1 MKRIGI
7 LLFFCF
13 SLFAARA
20 QETALTPAQIETLF
34 LERNLVLIAERMN
47 VSIADA
53 AVAEAKVW
61 DNPEFSIGD
70 LNVWTGGEEK
80 QFSAELSQMFSLSA
94 KRAKLAAVERVG
106 KEIAVKQFEELLR
119 GMKTELRNTVAETLC
134 LQNTL
139 SVIET
144 QRKVLQEV
152 IAGYRIQYEKGN
164 IAQSDLLRLQ
174 TALFSVEGDLNDTRT
189 ALNARQRT
197 LKNLLSTDV
206 PVRIAEVA
214 ERFPAPASLDPMRLT
229 DEALATRPDLETAR
243 LQSKYFEKDIIY
255 QRSLAMPDVSLG
267 IRYDRYGG
275 VWKDFYG
282 VGVGMQI
289 PLFNRNKGAIKTAR
303 IQLRQNETLVEQEQT
318 GIRNEVLESF
328 QNYAS
333 TYEFLENNVK
343 NPALEKLDEMVGT
356 YTGNLLA
363 RNISLVEY
371 MDFMNSYRTAKEQL
385 LAAQKQLRLHF
396 EQLQYAIGHD
406 LN

>member
-1 MKRIGI
+1 
-7 LLFFCF
+7 
-13 SLFAARA
+13 
-20 QETALTPAQIETLF
+20 
-34 LERNLVLIAERMN
+34 
-47 VSIADA
+47 
-53 AVAEAKVW
+53 
-61 DNPEFSIGD
+61 
-70 LNVWTGGEEK
+70 
-80 QFSAELSQMFSLSA
+80 
-94 KRAKLAAVERVG
+94 
-106 KEIAVKQFEELLR
+106 
-119 GMKTELRNTVAETLC
+119 
-134 LQNTL
+134 
-139 SVIET
+139 
-144 QRKVLQEV
+144 
-152 IAGYRIQYEKGN
+152 
-164 IAQSDLLRLQ
+164 
-174 TALFSVEGDLNDTRT
+174 
-189 ALNARQRT
+189 
-197 LKNLLSTDV
+197 
-206 PVRIAEVA
+206 
-214 ERFPAPASLDPMRLT
+214 MRLT